1 MGIVRSQRTLNWRP
15 WLGGV
20 LFLGGVG
27 VTIWL
32 AVVSSDPKT
41 ATLINV
47 LLVLLAAVLQGASV
61 LLFNSVG
68 RADPA
73 LARAS
78 VRDLLRLAER
88 ASEARVIAEDGF
100 EQSKTQSVLK
110 GDMGR
115 LSSHLSYLEDGF
127 ISGADNWAQFHPEA
141 FKLRN
146 AVDNAVKDQPLRPP
160 EEGKK

>member
-1 MGIVRSQRTLNWRP
+1 MGIARSQRTFNWRP

-20 LFLGGVG
+20 LFVAGVG

-32 AVVSSDPKT
+32 AITSSNPKT

-47 LLVLLAAVLQGASV
+47 LLVILAAVLQGASV

-78 VRDLLRLAER
+78 VRDLLRLADR
-88 ASEARVIAEDGF
+88 ASEARVIAEEGF
-100 EQSKTQSVLK
+100 EESKNLTALRA
-110 GDMGR
+110 DMGR
-115 LSSHLSYLEDGF
+115 LSSHLSYLEDGY

-146 AVDNAVKDQPLRPP
+146 AVDGAVKDQPLRPP
-160 EEGKK
+160 QEEKK